1 MIYILVAI
9 FLWSFLGIIIRLSD
23 APIQNLIFGSCLVSL
38 FIIGLMFL
46 RRGYRQEIPRGRGLL
61 SFLVIGPLSLLNTFS
76 FFYAYKHTSIAN
88 AVLAHYTAPIF
99 VAIIAPIVLHERLTG
114 KIALAVTIAT
124 AGLWI
129 MFGVS
134 SEGFLHAMTS
144 GKKETLGII
153 AGLFSGFTYG
163 MLIIVLR
170 ILARTCHPLVLTFLQ
185 NLVIALILV
194 PFIEWGR
201 NLIPWAWA
209 ILIMGGAHS
218 TVAPILYYRGMR
230 DVTAHRA
237 AILGYLEPVSA
248 IVLGMLFLHE
258 SVAAYA
264 LLGGVMILF
273 SGYLTVKN
281 PS

>member
-1 MIYILVAI
+1 M
-9 FLWSFLGIIIRLSD
+9 
-23 APIQNLIFGSCLVSL
+23 
-38 FIIGLMFL
+38 
-46 RRGYRQEIPRGRGLL
+46 
-61 SFLVIGPLSLLNTFS
+61 
-76 FFYAYKHTSIAN
+76 
-88 AVLAHYTAPIF
+88 LAHYTAPIF

-124 AGLWI
+124 AGLCV

-134 SEGFLHAMTS
+134 SDRFLHVMTE
-144 GKKETLGII
+144 GKQETLGIL

-163 MLIIVLR
+163 LLIIVLR
-170 ILARTCHPLVLTFLQ
+170 ILARTCHPLVLTFFQ

-201 NLIPWAWA
+201 NLMPWLWA
-209 ILIMGGAHS
+209 ILIMGGVHS
-218 TVAPILYYRGMR
+218 TVAPVLYYRGMR

-248 IVLGMLFLHE
+248 IVLGILFLHE
-258 SVAAYA
+258 SVTAYA
-264 LLGGVMILF
+264 LLGGAMILF

-281 PS
+281 SS